1 MKKDAD
7 SIEIKLTPTE
17 RDLILEHTF
26 AGNDLTDR
34 IKLALLKGKHI
45 SAGYTLEELDELVG
59 FIAAEANHS
68 EDRKL
73 ERQLDRLFEKLS
85 RVIEDNN
92 D

>member
-1 MKKDAD
+1 MNKNID
-7 SIEIKLTPTE
+7 SIQIKLTTAE

-34 IKLALLKGKHI
+34 IKLAELKGKHI
-45 SAGYTLEELDELVG
+45 LASYTLEDLDELVG

-73 ERQLDRLFEKLS
+73 E
-85 RVIEDNN
+85 
-92 D
+92 